1 MWMLLLLLQAPSPA
15 SPPPSERPE
24 PLLELRVGVVRTFG
38 ADAQPGTEPFAQL
51 RTASTLRG
59 PVRLLTWTR
68 LTGAAG
74 TEFDL
79 RKLETV
85 RALELELGLAWRAP
99 GWRSS
104 ILLLGGAQAQAWQ
117 ELEEGEEAPPAVR
130 HLGAGVLLDSTSQ
143 TWLILTAG
151 WDERQPGKWG
161 LQVGGGAEVA
171 PGVALIGTGT
181 VGRRVGFRLAVAAG
195 WK

>member
-1 MWMLLLLLQAPSPA
+1 MWLLLLLQVLGPSP
-15 SPPPSERPE
+15 SPSPTE
-24 PLLELRVGVVRTFG
+24 PQLELRVGVVRTFG
-38 ADAQPGTEPFAQL
+38 ADSQPGTEPFAQL
-51 RTASTLRG
+51 RTVSTLRG

-68 LTGAAG
+68 LTGVAG
-74 TEFDL
+74 TEFAL
-79 RKLETV
+79 QRPETV
-85 RALELELGLAWRAP
+85 RALEFELGLAWRAP

-130 HLGAGVLLDSTSQ
+130 RLGAGLLLDSTSR
-143 TWLILTAG
+143 TWLILTGG
-151 WDERQPGKWG
+151 WDERQPGGWG

-171 PGVALIGTGT
+171 PGITMIGTGLLGKRT
-181 VGRRVGFRLAVAAG
+181 GFRLAMAAG